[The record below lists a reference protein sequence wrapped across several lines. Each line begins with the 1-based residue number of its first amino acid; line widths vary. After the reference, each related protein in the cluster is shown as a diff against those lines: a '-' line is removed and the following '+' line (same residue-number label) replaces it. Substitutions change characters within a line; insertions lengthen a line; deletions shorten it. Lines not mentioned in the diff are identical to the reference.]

1 MGYLEGLELYLFQE
15 TFIPLTVYVV
25 KCLSIQEHYPQVS
38 MVQSPQIIIHEH
50 IDKSY
55 AWCFFDEV
63 VVGDPCMGRSS
74 GILFSTDSLWHQF
87 AANIG

>member
-1 MGYLEGLELYLFQE
+1 MGYLEGLELCLFQE
-15 TFIPLTVYVV
+15 TFIPPTVYVV

-38 MVQSPQIIIHEH
+38 MVQSPRIIIHEH

-63 VVGDPCMGRSS
+63 VVGDPCMGRSG
-74 GILFSTDSLWHQF
+74 GILFSMASIYSKYWVGIQ
-87 AANIG
+87 